1 MPREVNFIY
10 LEHYSRFKKLSV
22 MFEMY
27 KKRRDFRMAGR
38 GHGIE
43 GAAKHHYHLASKR
56 RQTGFRQR
64 SLAPRSNDR
73 PLRWLAMLDRALLP
87 T

>member
-1 MPREVNFIY
+1 
-10 LEHYSRFKKLSV
+10 
-22 MFEMY
+22 
-27 KKRRDFRMAGR
+27 MAGR

-43 GAAKHHYHLASKR
+43 GAAKHHYRLASKR